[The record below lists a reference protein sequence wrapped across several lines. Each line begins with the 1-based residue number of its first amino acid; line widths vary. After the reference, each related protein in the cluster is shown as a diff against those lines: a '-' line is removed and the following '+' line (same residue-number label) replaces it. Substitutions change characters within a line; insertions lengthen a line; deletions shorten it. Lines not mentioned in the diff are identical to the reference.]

1 MSSEATSF
9 DGAKSERR
17 NVNYEIAKNINFNH
31 IHPSPSIRHLLYN
44 HQAPSLP
51 FLEGSYQFWGSGKK
65 PFWRFCFGGWDQ
77 LEFFF
82 SIKYFFMNSFIVSRN
97 NGVPPA
103 PPTLGITST
112 TGSAISLG
120 WTPAPDGGAPLIAYH
135 VHYHR
140 EFGDWDRVDV
150 SPRNTSFTLTG
161 LRCGT
166 NYQFYLQVKP

>member
-1 MSSEATSF
+1 M
-9 DGAKSERR
+9 
-17 NVNYEIAKNINFNH
+17 
-31 IHPSPSIRHLLYN
+31 
-44 HQAPSLP
+44 
-51 FLEGSYQFWGSGKK
+51 
-65 PFWRFCFGGWDQ
+65 
-77 LEFFF
+77 
-82 SIKYFFMNSFIVSRN
+82 SRN

-112 TGSAISLG
+112 TGSTISLG

-140 EFGDWDRVDV
+140 EFGDWDRMDV

-166 NYQFYLQVKP
+166 NYQFYLQVPKKILTNAINWNSKSCRCKKDFNNRFWNSKKAEKKRLPVGFYFPKMLLVIFIVIFSVIVVIVTKSLIFLKDLF

>member
-1 MSSEATSF
+1 M
-9 DGAKSERR
+9 
-17 NVNYEIAKNINFNH
+17 
-31 IHPSPSIRHLLYN
+31 
-44 HQAPSLP
+44 
-51 FLEGSYQFWGSGKK
+51 
-65 PFWRFCFGGWDQ
+65 
-77 LEFFF
+77 
-82 SIKYFFMNSFIVSRN
+82 SRN

-103 PPTLGITST
+103 PPTLAITST

-166 NYQFYLQVKP
+166 NYQFYLQVKFKENYISGLKIETSFFLNTMTNTSYEVNRKIECDSGEET